1 MNGENMNSALLVTL
15 NSSLEIKDVIMNII
29 TSIINAIPSII
40 AALIIIGL
48 GYIIGE
54 GVGKAVN
61 KLIEITKIEEN
72 FDKTETGKAF
82 RQAGIDLSSFIGS
95 LTKAFVVVISLAVA
109 LQVLN
114 IGGPV
119 SQYIIFIA
127 DYLPRI
133 IGAVLVLTLG
143 VVLFEFLTSFIAKAF
158 STTLPERHRELADL
172 LKDLIM
178 IGLIAVLVTVAL
190 NMLLLPGEYV
200 YPLILGAVIIGVGI
214 SITER
219 LVNSIAE
226 DHEEFKPVAGHAKF
240 LLYLIFIVVGVAG
253 MFSSFPGTSGVIA
266 NVAWGVAIAAALM
279 LVPVIYRLSK
289 DLVKQS

>member
-1 MNGENMNSALLVTL
+1 MDSSFLATL
-15 NSSLEIKDVIMNII
+15 NSPLEIKDVITNIVI
-29 TSIINAIPSII
+29 SIINAIPSII

-48 GYIIGE
+48 GYIVGE

-61 KLIEITKIEEN
+61 KLVEITKIEEN

-133 IGAVLVLTLG
+133 IGAILVLTLG
-143 VVLFEFLTSFIAKAF
+143 VVLFEFLTSFIAKAL
-158 STTLPERHRELADL
+158 STTLPERHKDLADL

-219 LVNSIAE
+219 LVNSIVE
-226 DHEEFKPVAGHAKF
+226 NHEEFKPVAGHAKF
-240 LLYLIFIVVGVAG
+240 LLYLIFVIVGVAG
-253 MFSSFPGTSGVIA
+253 MFSSFPGTSNVIA

-279 LVPVIYRLSK
+279 LVPMIYRLSK
-289 DLVKQS
+289 DLIKQS

>member
-1 MNGENMNSALLVTL
+1 MDSSFLATL
-15 NSSLEIKDVIMNII
+15 NSPLEIKDVITNIVI
-29 TSIINAIPSII
+29 SIINAIPSII

-48 GYIIGE
+48 GYIVGE

-61 KLIEITKIEEN
+61 KLVEITKIEEN

-133 IGAVLVLTLG
+133 IGAILVLTLG
-143 VVLFEFLTSFIAKAF
+143 VVLFEFLTSFIAKAL
-158 STTLPERHRELADL
+158 STTLPERLKDLADL

-219 LVNSIAE
+219 LVNSIVE
-226 DHEEFKPVAGHAKF
+226 NHEEFKPVAGHAKF
-240 LLYLIFIVVGVAG
+240 LLYLIFVIVGVAG
-253 MFSSFPGTSGVIA
+253 MFSSFPGTSNVIA

-279 LVPVIYRLSK
+279 LVPMIYRLSK
-289 DLVKQS
+289 DLIKQS

>member
-1 MNGENMNSALLVTL
+1 MDSSFLATL
-15 NSSLEIKDVIMNII
+15 NSPLEIKDVITNIVI
-29 TSIINAIPSII
+29 SIINAIPSII

-48 GYIIGE
+48 GYIVGE

-61 KLIEITKIEEN
+61 KLVEITKIEEN

-114 IGGPV
+114 IGGPI

-133 IGAVLVLTLG
+133 IGAILVLTLG
-143 VVLFEFLTSFIAKAF
+143 VVLFEFLTSFIAKAL
-158 STTLPERHRELADL
+158 STTLPERHKDLADL

-219 LVNSIAE
+219 LVNSIVE
-226 DHEEFKPVAGHAKF
+226 NHEEFKPVAGHAKF
-240 LLYLIFIVVGVAG
+240 LLYLIFVIVGVAG
-253 MFSSFPGTSGVIA
+253 MFSSFPGTSNVIA

-279 LVPVIYRLSK
+279 LVPMIYRLSK
-289 DLVKQS
+289 DLIKQS

>member
-1 MNGENMNSALLVTL
+1 MVKNMNSALLVAL
-15 NSSLEIKDVIMNII
+15 NRSLEIKDVIINII

-40 AALIIIGL
+40 AALIIVGI

-54 GVGKAVN
+54 GVRKAVN
-61 KLIEITKIEEN
+61 KLVEITKIEEN

-95 LTKAFVVVISLAVA
+95 LTKAFVVVISLAIA

-133 IGAVLVLTLG
+133 IGAILVLTLG

-158 STTLPERHRELADL
+158 STTLPQRHRELADL

-190 NMLLLPGEYV
+190 NMLRLPGDYV

-240 LLYLIFIVVGVAG
+240 LLYLIFVVVGVAG

-266 NVAWGVAIAAALM
+266 NIAWGVAIAAALM

-289 DLVKQS
+289 YLVKQS

>member
-1 MNGENMNSALLVTL
+1 MDSSFLATL
-15 NSSLEIKDVIMNII
+15 NSPLEIKDVITNIVI
-29 TSIINAIPSII
+29 SIINAIPSII

-61 KLIEITKIEEN
+61 KLVEITKIEEN

-133 IGAVLVLTLG
+133 IGAILVLTLG
-143 VVLFEFLTSFIAKAF
+143 VVLFEFLTSFIAKAL
-158 STTLPERHRELADL
+158 STTLPERHKDLADL

-219 LVNSIAE
+219 LVNSIVE
-226 DHEEFKPVAGHAKF
+226 NHEEFKPVAGHAKF
-240 LLYLIFIVVGVAG
+240 LLYLIFVIVGVAG
-253 MFSSFPGTSGVIA
+253 MFSSFPGTSNVIA

-279 LVPVIYRLSK
+279 LVPMIYRLSK
-289 DLVKQS
+289 DLIKQS